1 MDVQAETWKRILTG
15 TESEVILRAAVR
27 RVGYGLSNMVN
38 KVINGSPPKTKT
50 IPIARV
56 ATHAGAPDAEM
67 VGIYLRIEAG
77 LRGQAILMLPLNFA
91 LNLVDLVMG
100 NPSGYSIELGVM
112 ERSALAEVGN
122 LTLSYFLNTIASFTE
137 APEMLQPS
145 PPIVMVDMLGAI
157 LNIIAAPAAFVSD
170 ELYII
175 ETIFRDVEK
184 TVWVRFWVLPDPSI
198 PWSQFL

>member
-1 MDVQAETWKRILTG
+1 MDSQAEIWKRILTEP
-15 TESEVILRAAVR
+15 ESDVILHAAVR
-27 RVGYGLSNMVN
+27 RVGHGLSNMVN
-38 KVINGSPPKTKT
+38 KAINGSPPKIKT
-50 IPIARV
+50 VPIARV

-67 VGIYLRIEAG
+67 VGIYLRIESG
-77 LRGQAILMLPLNFA
+77 LRGQAILMLPLSFA
-91 LNLVDLVMG
+91 LNLADLVVG
-100 NPSGYSIELGVM
+100 AQRGTSVELGVM

-137 APEMLQPS
+137 NPEMLQPS
-145 PPIVMVDMLGAI
+145 PPVVMVDMLGAI

-170 ELYII
+170 DLLII
-175 ETIFRDVEK
+175 ETILRDVEK

>member
-1 MDVQAETWKRILTG
+1 MDAQAEIWKRILTG
-15 TESEVILRAAVR
+15 PESDMILRAAVR

-38 KVINGSPPKTKT
+38 KVINGSPPKTKM

-67 VGIYLRIEAG
+67 VGIYLRIESG

-91 LNLVDLVMG
+91 LNLVDLVVG
-100 NPSGYSIELGVM
+100 TPRGSSVELGVM

-137 APEMLQPS
+137 DPEMFQPS
-145 PPIVMVDMLGAI
+145 PPVVMVDMLGAI

-170 ELYII
+170 ELYLI
-175 ETIFRDVEK
+175 ETIFRDIEK